1 MKTGFLK
8 YCFFLFVFLISCQTD
23 DFSETERIILTD
35 KNSYNIGDTI
45 RLTLKIIPKREK
57 KKIRIYENYKNLEV
71 SFALVNEK
79 TGVLNEKPSGHSGK
93 NLPETSIKTILI
105 SKEKP
110 FEKTFQ
116 VFITSKDEKVILN
129 IPELKMKAEYDSER
143 LKNDTLRIHGFC
155 SPIRP
160 MILDSLEDYFEVK
173 DIIINVDQ
181 EIED

>member
-23 DFSETERIILTD
+23 DFSETERIIVTD

-57 KKIRIYENYKNLEV
+57 KEIRIYENYKNLEV

-79 TGVLNEKPSGHSGK
+79 TGVLNEKWSDHSGK
-93 NLPETSIKTILI
+93 NLAETSIKTILI

-116 VFITSKDEKVILN
+116 VFITPKDEKVILN

-173 DIIINVDQ
+173 DIVINVEQ

>member
-8 YCFFLFVFLISCQTD
+8 YCFLFFVFLISCQTD

-57 KKIRIYENYKNLEV
+57 RKIRIYKNYKNLEV
-71 SFALVNEK
+71 SYTLVNRK
-79 TGVLNEKPSGHSGK
+79 TGVFNQERSEDSGE
-93 NLPETSIKTILI
+93 NLPETSIKTVLI

-116 VFITSKDEKVILN
+116 VFITSKGEKIILN
-129 IPELKMKAEYDSER
+129 IPELKMRAEYDSER

-155 SPIRP
+155 RPIRP

-173 DIIINVDQ
+173 DIVINVEQ
-181 EIED
+181 EITD